1 MGVRR
6 PVQADHQLY
15 QRTLGQQVAAIIL
28 AGAQITQAVH
38 RAAQRRADGTGQ
50 AQQVGVARHAGIK
63 AAGQAGARGGKPVQI
78 WSGDPQHDA
87 LVRVGI
93 GIDAGLMQLQR
104 AAQHPVAGAHTVNFI
119 FHNIFNTAAQQQ
131 INLVKIMVVQL
142 HFVHVSGTIAVHLII
157 RLDHALALG
166 IGVKTGRHGTPPP
179 FSSLLCFYFY
189 VTAIFAIYQA
199 IVVIFLRKIAC
210 YTETTKGAVTVRC
223 QTFQSIF
230 YASRKGANHYADE
243 CLFHR

>member
-28 AGAQITQAVH
+28 AGAQVTQAVH
-38 RAAQRRADGTGQ
+38 RAAQRRADSTGQ
-50 AQQVGVARHAGIK
+50 AQQVGVAWHAGIK

-104 AAQHPVAGAHTVNFI
+104 AAQHPVAGAHAVKLVL
-119 FHNIFNTAAQQQ
+119 HNIFHPATQQQ
-131 INLVKIMVVQL
+131 VDLIEIMVV
-142 HFVHVSGTIAVHLII
+142 
-157 RLDHALALG
+157 
-166 IGVKTGRHGTPPP
+166 
-179 FSSLLCFYFY
+179 
-189 VTAIFAIYQA
+189 
-199 IVVIFLRKIAC
+199 
-210 YTETTKGAVTVRC
+210 
-223 QTFQSIF
+223 
-230 YASRKGANHYADE
+230 
-243 CLFHR
+243 